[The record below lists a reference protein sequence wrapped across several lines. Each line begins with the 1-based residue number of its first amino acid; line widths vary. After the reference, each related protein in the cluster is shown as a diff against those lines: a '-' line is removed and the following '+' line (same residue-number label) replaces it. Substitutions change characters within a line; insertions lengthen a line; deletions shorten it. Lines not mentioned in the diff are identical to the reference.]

1 MTSPTQQQLLK
12 AVTNAS
18 VLVALVLIGLKAW
31 ALWRTGSV
39 SVLASLVDSFLD
51 SLASIITALAVRYSL
66 VPADDEHRFG
76 HGKAQSLAGLSQAI
90 LVAGSALFLFV
101 QAVQRLLQPR
111 AVEELSV
118 GVGVMVVSMLL
129 TGALVAFQRYVVS
142 RTDSVAIKADSA
154 HYLSDLLSNG
164 AVLVALIGVGFG
176 WVWLDPLLA
185 IAVGVLIVASAIGIA
200 NQAVQELLDRELPS
214 DVQEK
219 ILRAAESVAGV
230 LDVHALRTRRAG
242 HIDIIQMHIAL
253 DDELPLHQAHAIS
266 DEVENRLRQLRPGAD
281 ILIHQDPIS
290 LVDLD

>member
-230 LDVHALRTRRAG
+230 LDVHDLRTRRAG